1 MTLSKTH
8 FALLF
13 AAAAVFS
20 ITAAFAVCK
29 VNHGVADD
37 RKNLPEPSAPPLRR
51 MKRSKS
57 TGDL

>member
-1 MTLSKTH
+1 MTLSKPN

-13 AAAAVFS
+13 AAATVFS
-20 ITAAFAVCK
+20 IASMIAVCK

-37 RKNLPEPSAPPLRR
+37 RKTLPEPSAPPLRR

>member
-1 MTLSKTH
+1 MTLSKTQ

-20 ITAAFAVCK
+20 ITAAIFVCK
-29 VNHGVADD
+29 HVAVENVEDD
-37 RKNLPEPSAPPLRR
+37 EPPEPSAPPLTSL
-51 MKRSKS
+51 KRSKS